1 MISIREYLKK
11 LTLPVLGLAA
21 LVWFI
26 IRVIPKPS
34 RVLYPCQRVAF
45 PLATSF
51 IIWLMGTGI
60 SWLSFRKAR
69 DLFNASKYLYAI
81 SYLFV
86 ALCFFGVSGI
96 LLPGKMLMGNESGRN
111 PIQSWQVPAVPIEM
125 EVVDEPVVLPS
136 ANVSVVQSGKQL
148 AEQIFFEEILSM
160 VRKAVEEAGGLGN
173 IVENLDEVILKPNL
187 VGLPETWVDEFTEVN
202 GKTTDWRVTR
212 AVAMLVREIN
222 PDGKIFV
229 MEGSGSQPTRQIME
243 KLNYDIAHIP
253 EVDGFLCLDEES
265 GDYGDEG
272 SIKLYGKFL
281 QPDERLYPVDLM
293 PGKSPVYYL
302 NKQYYN
308 ADVLISI
315 PVLKNHDAASFTGSI
330 KNVGIGATPASIY
343 GNSSSE
349 IGRWNI
355 ISHNPAELHQWIHD
369 YYLCRPVEFVV
380 VDGLQ
385 GMENGP
391 TEREYQTGI
400 KLREVQKN
408 MRIIMAG
415 RNAVATDAVAA
426 LIIAQDPSRVNHL
439 VHLNNSGMGTINPAR
454 IRVTGTGVH
463 KVREPFWHWSAV
475 ALNSMFD
482 DFTPPTFEI
491 NSCSIVG
498 NQLIIDLSP
507 DEEVV
512 KVEVAVKS
520 QLLKQVAIGRFD
532 SIVMDLDTI
541 LPGEDNDILI
551 YVYDRFL
558 NCSYRLANNIETTV
572 KRPETSDIH
581 FRVGQNYP
589 NPFSG
594 TTTVP
599 FHLSVPGDVRLQIID
614 MSGREIL
621 LLLDQYLPAGDHTVT
636 WNAAYIPKGTYI
648 YCLERDGKSLSR
660 RMVVQ

>member
-1 MISIREYLKK
+1 MLSVREYLKK
-11 LTLPVLGLAA
+11 LILPVLGLAA
-21 LVWFI
+21 LIWFI

-34 RVLYPCQRVAF
+34 RALYPCQQAAF

-51 IIWLMGTGI
+51 IIWFLGTGI

-69 DLFNASKYLYAI
+69 NLFYASRNLYAI
-81 SYLFV
+81 TYLFM
-86 ALCFFGVSGI
+86 ALCIFGVSGI
-96 LLPGKMLMGNESGRN
+96 MLPGTSLMGNDPVRYPLPAGL
-111 PIQSWQVPAVPIEM
+111 VPAVVEM
-125 EVVDEPVVLPS
+125 EAVDESVVLPS
-136 ANVSVVQSGKQL
+136 AKVSVVQSGNQL
-148 AEQIFFEEILSM
+148 AEQISFEEVLSM
-160 VRKAVEEAGGLGN
+160 VRKAVEEAGGLEN

-187 VGLPETWVDEFTEVN
+187 VGLPETWLDEFTEAN

-243 KLNYDIAHIP
+243 KLNYDSVHIP
-253 EVDGFLCLDEES
+253 EVDGFLCLEEES

-272 SIKLYGKFL
+272 SDKLYGKFL
-281 QPDERLYPVDLM
+281 QPAERLYPMDLM
-293 PGKSPVYYL
+293 PGESPVYYL

-343 GNSSSE
+343 GNSNSE

-355 ISHNPAELHQWIHD
+355 ISHKPAELHQWIHD
-369 YYLCRPVEFVV
+369 YYFCRPVQFVV
-380 VDGLQ
+380 IDGLQ

-400 KLREVQKN
+400 KLKEVQKN
-408 MRIIMAG
+408 MRVIMAG
-415 RNAVATDAVAA
+415 SNAVATDAVAA
-426 LIIAQDPSRVNHL
+426 LIIAQDPTLVNHL

-454 IRVTGTGVH
+454 IRVTGTMVQNI
-463 KVREPFWHWSAV
+463 REPFWHWSTV

-482 DFTPPTFEI
+482 DFTPPAFEV
-491 NSCSIVG
+491 NSCSIDG
-498 NQLIIDLSP
+498 NQLIIDLAT

-512 KVEVAVKS
+512 KVEVAVKGH
-520 QLLKQVAIGRFD
+520 LLKQVAIGRFD

-541 LPGEDNDILI
+541 LPENNDDILI

-558 NCSYRLANNIETTV
+558 NSTYRLANNLEITGTGL
-572 KRPETSDIH
+572 ETSHVD
-581 FRVGQNYP
+581 FLLGQNYP
-589 NPFSG
+589 NPFAGS
-594 TTTVP
+594 TSIP
-599 FHLSVPGDVRLQIID
+599 FHLSVPGKVSLRIFD
-614 MSGREIL
+614 MSGREIIK
-621 LLLDQYLPAGDHTVT
+621 LLDQYLPAGDHTIT
-636 WNAAYIPKGTYI
+636 WNAAYIPNGIYI
-648 YCLERDGKSLSR
+648 YCLDRDGKSLNR

>member
-1 MISIREYLKK
+1 
-11 LTLPVLGLAA
+11 
-21 LVWFI
+21 
-26 IRVIPKPS
+26 
-34 RVLYPCQRVAF
+34 
-45 PLATSF
+45 
-51 IIWLMGTGI
+51 
-60 SWLSFRKAR
+60 LSFRKAR
-69 DLFNASKYLYAI
+69 NLFNASKNLFAI
-81 SYLFV
+81 SYLLV
-86 ALCFFGVSGI
+86 ALCIFGVSGI
-96 LLPGKMLMGNESGRN
+96 LLPEKLLMGNESGRN
-111 PIQSWQVPAVPIEM
+111 PLQAWRVPAVPVAM
-125 EVVDEPVVLPS
+125 EAVDETVVLPS
-136 ANVSVVQSGKQL
+136 AKVSVVQSGKQL
-148 AEQIFFEEILSM
+148 AEQISFEEVLSM
-160 VRKAVEEAGGLGN
+160 VRKAVEEAGGLEN

-187 VGLPETWVDEFTEVN
+187 VGLPETWHDEFTEAN

-212 AVAMLVREIN
+212 AIAMLVREIN

-243 KLNYDIAHIP
+243 KLNYDSVHIP
-253 EVDGFLCLDEES
+253 EVNGFLCLEEES

-315 PVLKNHDAASFTGSI
+315 PVLKNHDAASFSGSI
-330 KNVGIGATPASIY
+330 KNVGLGATPASIY
-343 GNSSSE
+343 GNSISE

-380 VDGLQ
+380 IDGLQ

-400 KLREVQKN
+400 KLKEVQKN

-439 VHLNNSGMGTINPAR
+439 VHLHNSGMGTVNSAR
-454 IRVTGTGVH
+454 IRVKGTMVQNI
-463 KVREPFWHWSAV
+463 REPFGHWSTV
-475 ALNSMFD
+475 AINSMFD
-482 DFTPPTFEI
+482 DFTPPAFEV
-491 NSCSIVG
+491 NSWSLAG
-498 NQLIIDLSP
+498 NQLIIDLAT

-512 KVEVAVKS
+512 KVEVAVKGH
-520 QLLKQVAIGRFD
+520 LLKQIAIGRFD

-541 LPGEDNDILI
+541 LPGKDDDILI
-551 YVYDRFL
+551 YAYDRFL
-558 NCSYRLANNIETTV
+558 NSSYRLANNVEITGTG
-572 KRPETSDIH
+572 PETSDGH
-581 FRVGQNYP
+581 FLLGQNFP
-589 NPFSG
+589 NPFAGS
-594 TTTVP
+594 TTIP
-599 FHLSVPGDVRLQIID
+599 FHLSVPGDVSLRIFD

-621 LLLDQYLPAGDHTVT
+621 KLLDQYLPAGDHTVT
-636 WNAAYIPKGTYI
+636 WNAAYIPNGTYI

-660 RMVVQ
+660 RMVVH